1 MDNKDCLIPVINDFK
16 KSTEGD
22 ITIHNKQYSTVA
34 KRIAIARRALGEKLT
49 TTTKL
54 VHKDDKTVTFKASV
68 FINGRLISTGYAEE
82 NRQSSRINQTSALEN
97 CETSSLG
104 RALAFCGLT
113 NDSIASA
120 EEVSAAIMQQDKKVE
135 SALKELKT
143 VSHAG
148 SYQSWISQNKTFLAD
163 LKKQNPLGYQDFMA
177 EFTEVKNQLKQKGV
191 IQ

>member
-1 MDNKDCLIPVINDFK
+1 
-16 KSTEGD
+16 
-22 ITIHNKQYSTVA
+22 
-34 KRIAIARRALGEKLT
+34 
-49 TTTKL
+49 
-54 VHKDDKTVTFKASV
+54 
-68 FINGRLISTGYAEE
+68 LISTGYAEE

-135 SALKELKT
+135 SALKELRT